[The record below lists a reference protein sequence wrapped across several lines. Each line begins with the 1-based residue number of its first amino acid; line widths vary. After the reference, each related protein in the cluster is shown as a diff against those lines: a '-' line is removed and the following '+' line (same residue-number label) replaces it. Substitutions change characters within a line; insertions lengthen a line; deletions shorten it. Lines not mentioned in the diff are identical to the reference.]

1 MNLLESLLEK
11 PPAHLLQSPPI
22 EAVLT
27 RLGLYSRLALSWR

>member
-11 PPAHLLQSPPI
+11 PLAHPLQPPAI

-27 RLGLYSRLALSWR
+27 RLGLSSRLALSWR